1 MKSSNFIKNIKNNI
15 KNVNGIII
23 IKLLLCLYILF
34 SVNIQNKLILK
45 ILDDNG
51 IKILLLILIIYLI
64 TVDYTLSLLI
74 SICLI
79 ISIIIHNKDNIELLK
94 KKNKLLRRTN
104 EKKEETDE
112 TDSGI
117 IQNNNTEDENED
129 ENKEINSA
137 SISLDNVDGF
147 INPDLKSIQN
157 NTFNSINNKL
167 YMSADYDTPIITTQ
181 GELN

>member
-1 MKSSNFIKNIKNNI
+1 MKISNFIKNIKNNI

-104 EKKEETDE
+104 EKKEETNE

-117 IQNNNTEDENED
+117 IQNNNTEDED